1 MSLNIKSTLVNSEF
15 LQLQEANNFI
25 KAAYK
30 ELMTMAYEAKTW
42 VVGTPAVGSVE
53 DFLSI
58 FRSSPQS
65 GMRVECSIE
74 SAFLPISPG
83 NLITILMEPSQWP
96 SVLPNIVLE
105 GSSHAPT
112 GVFQWLDDDNSKT
125 FYAMVD
131 VEYHLPSPFVPT
143 RQFRFLRCL
152 KMIPPGVWVIVDLS
166 EDYFPHTPDSP
177 MKNRRRPS
185 GMIIRTHDDSCEVIW
200 IESVEVE
207 TCLDQNN
214 IFSTMVNSNLAFCA
228 KRWVSTFLQRLK
240 RNVSSFTNLKIQVD
254 HQAQAIM
261 LKLTDRMEMIFF
273 NCVSEAPS
281 GYRWDII
288 SDQGVR
294 ILRDKAVYN
303 SHVLGYNTYVGL
315 TSFRVPAKPLRVF
328 NFLVKRNLE
337 LLWPSLLN
345 AKEPEEVIKLVAED
359 SNCITLHRKVVPQN
373 ESTECYEYM
382 LQEASKEEF
391 CSFVISSPITQSDIK
406 AAFSSAM
413 ITKYLKPSG
422 FAIMPDGSKGLES
435 DASLVTIAVQQD
447 LDAAENGGAVEA
459 MNNVIIAMIKE
470 INEEGSSLIPRL
482 NKVLVD
488 FLDAVIF
495 TCHERWKN
503 TKSKLGQHQ
512 S

>member
-15 LQLQEANNFI
+15 LQLQEANNFV

-58 FRSSPQS
+58 FQSSPPS
-65 GMRVECSIE
+65 GMRAECSIE

-96 SVLPNIVLE
+96 SLLPNIVLE

-112 GVFQWLDDDNSKT
+112 GVFQWLDDDNSRT

-131 VEYHLPSPFVPT
+131 AEFQLPTPFVPT
-143 RQFRFLRCL
+143 RKFRFLRCL

-166 EDYFPHTPDSP
+166 EDYFIHTPYST

-185 GMIIRTHDDSCEVIW
+185 GIIIRTHGDSCEVIW
-200 IESVEVE
+200 IESVEVDA
-207 TCLDQNN
+207 CLDQNN
-214 IFSTMVNSNLAFCA
+214 IFLSMVNSNLAFCA

-240 RNVSSFTNLKIQVD
+240 RSVSSFTNLKIPVD
-254 HQAQAIM
+254 HQAQAVM
-261 LKLTDRMEMIFF
+261 LKLTDCMEMIYF

-281 GYRWDII
+281 AYRWDII

-294 ILRDKAVYN
+294 ILWDKAMYN
-303 SHVLGYNTYVGL
+303 SHTLGCNTFVGL
-315 TSFRVPAKPLRVF
+315 TSFRVPVKPLRVF
-328 NFLVKRNLE
+328 NFLVKRKLE
-337 LLWPSLLN
+337 LQWPSLLN
-345 AKEPEEVIKLVAED
+345 AEEPEEVIKLVAEDD

-373 ESTECYEYM
+373 ESTERYEYI

-391 CSFVISSPITQSDIK
+391 CSFVISSPITQSHIN
-406 AAFSSAM
+406 AAFSSGM
-413 ITKYLKPSG
+413 ITKHLKPSG
-422 FAIMPDGSKGLES
+422 FAIMPDGSEGLES

-447 LDAAENGGAVEA
+447 LDAAETSRAIEA
-459 MNNVIIAMIKE
+459 MRNVIIAMIKE
-470 INEEGSSLIPRL
+470 IKEVTSDGKTSS
-482 NKVLVD
+482 
-488 FLDAVIF
+488 
-495 TCHERWKN
+495 
-503 TKSKLGQHQ
+503 Q